1 MEKRTQ
7 SQRILIY
14 FLLLLP
20 LLLMRDVTPM
30 NELKYL
36 SIADESLRDGHF
48 WTMYNHGVQYADKPP
63 LYIWLIMGIK
73 LLLGR
78 HSVFLMTLFS
88 ILPAL
93 GIILIF
99 NKWCKNE
106 LNQGNILAAEIAMMT
121 TGYFIGGA
129 VVLRMDMLMTLFIV
143 LALWTF
149 YRQTNGDHRLVL
161 KIAFPLYVFLAIFT
175 KGPVGFFAPLLCTAV
190 WLACT
195 RSLKDFFHYWN
206 ALTWGILLLLC
217 GLWWWQVYREGGMV
231 YINDLLFHQ
240 TVGRSIDSWHHKGPW
255 YYYLYS
261 IWYMMAPWS
270 LLTIGVIIWGL
281 VKKVRLPQTIRFF
294 LVCAGTIF
302 VMLSIVSSKLQIYM
316 LPAFPF
322 INYAAFYI
330 LQELPSGCPS
340 LARFCEVSR
349 KVVVR
354 GATVLLLL
362 IFIGGCF
369 VGKFNYALGFKEVA
383 GEALQKAEE
392 LGINEFCYHNIRMG
406 ANMDVFIGKELR
418 CLTDEEFADPMQI
431 IGQDEPG
438 IIIFTKD
445 EKGIV
450 HCNAF
455 LKDTENTEN
464 I

>member
-7 SQRILIY
+7 TQRLLIY

-20 LLLMRDVTPM
+20 LLLLRDVTPM

-48 WTMYNHGVQYADKPP
+48 WTMFNHGVQYADKPP
-63 LYIWLIMGIK
+63 LYLWLVMGIK

-88 ILPAL
+88 ILPAF

-99 NKWCKNE
+99 NRWCERE
-106 LNQGNILAAEIAMMT
+106 LTPKYTLASEIAMMT

-143 LALWTF
+143 LSLWTF
-149 YRQTNGDHRLVL
+149 YRQINGDSRLIL
-161 KIAFPLYVFLAIFT
+161 KIAFPLYIFMAIFT
-175 KGPVGFFAPLLCTAV
+175 KGPVGFFAPLLCTFV
-190 WLACT
+190 WLALT

-206 ALTWGILLLLC
+206 VLCWAILLLFC
-217 GLWWWQVYREGGMV
+217 GLWWWQAYREGGMV

-270 LLTIGVIIWGL
+270 LLTIGVIFYGL
-281 VKKVRLPQTIRFF
+281 FRKIRLPQAIRFF

-330 LQELPSGCPS
+330 LQELPSTDPR

-349 KVVVR
+349 KVVSR
-354 GATVLLLL
+354 GAAAILVL
-362 IFIGGCF
+362 IFIGGCL
-369 VGKFNYALGFKEVA
+369 VTRFNYRLGFREVA
-383 GEALQKAEE
+383 GEALEIAASE
-392 LGINEFCYHNIRMG
+392 GIDRFCYHDIRMG
-406 ANMDVFIGKELR
+406 ANMDVFLGKEVQ
-418 CLTDEEFADPMQI
+418 CLSDEEFADPSQI
-431 IGQDEPG
+431 IEQDERG

-450 HCNAF
+450 RCNVF
-455 LKDTENTEN
+455 LKDTE
-464 I
+464 

>member
-7 SQRILIY
+7 TERFLIY

-20 LLLMRDVTPM
+20 LLLFRDVTPM

-36 SIADESLRDGHF
+36 SIADESIRNGYI
-48 WTMYNHGVQYADKPP
+48 WTMFNHGIQYADKPP
-63 LYIWLIMGIK
+63 LYIWLVMGIK

-88 ILPAL
+88 ILPAF
-93 GIILIF
+93 GIIWIF
-99 NKWCKNE
+99 NKWCEKE
-106 LNQGNILAAEIAMMT
+106 LNPKFTWASEIAMMT

-149 YRQTNGDHRLVL
+149 YRQINGDGRLIL

-175 KGPVGFFAPLLCTAV
+175 KGPVGFFAPLLCTVV
-190 WLACT
+190 WLAVS
-195 RSLKDFFHYWN
+195 RKLKDFFHYWG
-206 ALTWGILLLLC
+206 LVTWGILILLC
-217 GLWWWQVYREGGMV
+217 GFWWWMVYREGGME

-270 LLTIGVIIWGL
+270 LLTIGVIVYGL
-281 VKKVRLPQTIRFF
+281 FKKVRLPQAIRFF
-294 LVCAGTIF
+294 LVCAATIF
-302 VMLSIVSSKLQIYM
+302 VMLSFVSSKLQIYM

-330 LQELPSGCPS
+330 LQEIPSVNPRLS
-340 LARFCEVSR
+340 KFSDVSR
-349 KVVVR
+349 KVVAWAASIILVI
-354 GATVLLLL
+354 

-369 VGKFNYALGFKEVA
+369 VTKFNYRLGFKEVA
-383 GEALQKAEE
+383 AEALKSAEE
-392 LGINEFCYHNIRMG
+392 NGIDEFCFHNIRMG

-418 CLTDEEFADPMQI
+418 CLTDEEFADPQQI
-431 IGQDEPG
+431 IGQDDRG
-438 IIIFTKD
+438 VIIFTKD

-450 HCNAF
+450 RCNTV
-455 LKDTENTEN
+455 LKD
-464 I
+464 IK

>member
-1 MEKRTQ
+1 MKKRTQ
-7 SQRILIY
+7 TQRLLIY

-20 LLLMRDVTPM
+20 LLLLRDVTPT

-48 WTMYNHGVQYADKPP
+48 WTMFNHGVQYADKPP
-63 LYIWLIMGIK
+63 LYIWLVMGIK
-73 LLLGR
+73 LLLGH
-78 HSVFLMTLFS
+78 HSIFLMTLFS
-88 ILPAL
+88 ILPAF
-93 GIILIF
+93 GILLIF
-99 NKWCKNE
+99 NRWCKKE
-106 LNQGNILAAEIAMMT
+106 LSPKYTFASEIAMMT

-129 VVLRMDMLMTLFIV
+129 IVLRMDMLMTLFIV

-149 YRQTNGDHRLVL
+149 YRQTNGDSRLIL
-161 KIAFPLYVFLAIFT
+161 KIAFPLYVFMAIFT

-190 WLACT
+190 WLAFN

-206 ALTWGILLLLC
+206 ALCWGLLLLLC
-217 GLWWWQVYREGGMV
+217 GLWWWQAYREGGMV

-270 LLTIGVIIWGL
+270 LLTIGVIVYGL
-281 VKKVRLPQTIRFF
+281 IKKIRLPQTIRFF
-294 LVCAGTIF
+294 TVCAGTIF

-330 LQELPSGCPS
+330 LQELPSTDPR
-340 LARFCEVSR
+340 LERFSEVSSR
-349 KVVVR
+349 IVSR
-354 GATVLLLL
+354 GAAVLLVL

-369 VGKFNYALGFKEVA
+369 VTGFNNRLGFREVT
-383 GEALQKAEE
+383 GEALEIAAER
-392 LGINEFCYHNIRMG
+392 GIDRFCYHDIKMG
-406 ANMDVFIGKELR
+406 ANMDVFLGKEPQ
-418 CLTDEEFADPMQI
+418 CLSDEEFANPQQL
-431 IGQDEPG
+431 IGQGENG
-438 IIIFTKD
+438 IIIFAKD

-450 HCNAF
+450 RCNVY
-455 LKDTENTEN
+455 LKDQERQ
-464 I
+464 